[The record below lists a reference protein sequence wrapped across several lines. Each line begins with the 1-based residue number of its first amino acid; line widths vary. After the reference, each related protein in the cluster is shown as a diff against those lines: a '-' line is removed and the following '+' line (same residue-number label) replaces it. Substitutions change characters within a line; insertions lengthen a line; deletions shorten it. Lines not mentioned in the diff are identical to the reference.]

1 MVDSSGESPQ
11 GCVNM
16 NGFFHSSL
24 KLICL
29 LCPASVHLSLCKSGL
44 PPVNA
49 IYLCL
54 VEVAT
59 GNLLDLAGGAN
70 TALVHSGKL
79 QSETDPFMVHNR
91 STENNN
97 TVWVRR
103 EAEGA
108 GRRVSALL
116 GLDKIRRQGGGPERN
131 VGVVYI

>member
-1 MVDSSGESPQ
+1 MQFIS
-11 GCVNM
+11 
-16 NGFFHSSL
+16 
-24 KLICL
+24 
-29 LCPASVHLSLCKSGL
+29 
-44 PPVNA
+44 
-49 IYLCL
+49 CL